1 MDMNLDLGIS
11 TNKLKMERHEFWIWF
26 SFINTRFIFT
36 TFGSLFNWSE
46 ILIKFELLQLFH
58 SWYSP
63 RMKLFSDFPR
73 VRFCRM
79 SCFFQYLGMFSP
91 YLGIKSVLK
100 PRNLKITDII
110 LSFIRFIFTQKYFL
124 FSGLGLFCVL

>member
-1 MDMNLDLGIS
+1 MNPDLGIP
-11 TNKLKMERHEFWIWF
+11 TNKLKIERHEFWIWF
-26 SFINTRFIFT
+26 SFITTRFIVT

-46 ILIKFELLQLFH
+46 ILIKFQLLQLFH
-58 SWYSP
+58 SWFSP
-63 RMKLFSDFPR
+63 KLKLFSDFPL
-73 VRFCRM
+73 VRFGRM

-110 LSFIRFIFTQKYFL
+110 LLFIRFIFTQKYFL
-124 FSGLGLFCVL
+124 FSVLGLFCVL